1 MASDVVQA
9 LAVKQ
14 LTLGA
19 YSAGI
24 ANSST
29 GYIVVY
35 DETGTARKLMVQ
47 A

>member
-1 MASDVVQA
+1 MASDVIQA

-19 YSAGI
+19 YVGGA
-24 ANSST
+24 ATDST

-35 DETGTARKLMVQ
+35 DEDGNERKLMVQ

>member
-14 LTLGA
+14 LTLGE
-19 YSAGI
+19 YHAGI
-24 ANSST
+24 ATDST
-29 GYIVVY
+29 GYIIVY
-35 DETGTARKLMVQ
+35 DEAGNQRKLMVQ

>member
-1 MASDVVQA
+1 MAQEVIPS

-19 YSAGI
+19 YVGGVATESI
-24 ANSST
+24 
-29 GYIVVY
+29 GYLVVY
-35 DETGTARKLMVQ
+35 DEDGNERKLMVQ